1 MPYLEKE
8 RKTRSDGFVMSVVL
22 LLYLVSSI
30 WVTFKKVM
38 LHKYVAN
45 SEFEARQ
52 VLPGEIF
59 SMCQSRRKM
68 ERQDEANSHKKTL
81 EITLLVCKMFLF
93 MIANSIVHRFN
104 QSTPEELMEYPGI
117 VYCLIV
123 QFGIGPT
130 LIGTI
135 VGFRYWKSAS
145 LRDYA
150 GRKMQLL
157 ISRIGCSDTVISD
170 FQE

>member
-1 MPYLEKE
+1 
-8 RKTRSDGFVMSVVL
+8 
-22 LLYLVSSI
+22 
-30 WVTFKKVM
+30 
-38 LHKYVAN
+38 
-45 SEFEARQ
+45 
-52 VLPGEIF
+52 
-59 SMCQSRRKM
+59 
-68 ERQDEANSHKKTL
+68 
-81 EITLLVCKMFLF
+81 

-104 QSTPEELMEYPGI
+104 QSTPEDLMEYPGI